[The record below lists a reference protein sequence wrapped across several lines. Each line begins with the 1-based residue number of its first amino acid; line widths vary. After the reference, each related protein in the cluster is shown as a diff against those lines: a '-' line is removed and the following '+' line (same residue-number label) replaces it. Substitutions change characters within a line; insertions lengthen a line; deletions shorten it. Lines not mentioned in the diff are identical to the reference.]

1 MLITSMKRKVS
12 KKMLVQLQ
20 QLLSY
25 KGTVYLLQMLVIL
38 ELLPVELVQVDAFS
52 VKIVIYW
59 TNACKLRM
67 NLEK

>member
-38 ELLPVELVQVDAFS
+38 ELLPVGLVQVDAFS
-52 VKIVIYW
+52 VKIVIY
-59 TNACKLRM
+59 
-67 NLEK
+67 